1 MIWQQKMSYPKSVD
15 PDIRALLDQAEVLI
29 PVPDSEDRYCD
40 LMDWVRDLEKLLTE
54 KEMAVVMSNLGP
66 NM

>member
-29 PVPDSEDRYCD
+29 PVPDSGDRYCD